1 MTKQENKKKV
11 NSRYYFRKNNYDKGY
26 ELEERLLED
35 ASREFKNDNDGN
47 YPGPR
52 SCANIL
58 ENFFHFLQ
66 IATVDGSDSFAYKN
80 VPVSF
85 YHDGIY
91 IVDDEMIG
99 RLVNHLN
106 PNITDN
112 GLRNIIRWLRLD
124 AKRVHANNNPNLV
137 AVANGVYDY
146 RDKKLH
152 EFNPKKYVFV
162 SKIATAYIDNPK
174 KPEINGFDIDK
185 WLDEDICE
193 NDPEKKLLLWQA
205 FAAIVNPNK
214 NHKSALLLLDNGQ
227 GNTGK
232 GTLQDLMTNLVGI
245 EHRAA
250 LKLKD
255 FQDDARVASAYGSS
269 LIIGDDNTPDDF
281 IKDSSTLKSVISGDS
296 ISINDKYEKAYTA
309 TIKAFV
315 VQSMNGMPRFRD
327 QSGALI
333 DRFRVLFFK
342 KRYEGSNLN
351 PKVKSD
357 YIKRPSVLQYVLYK
371 ALQVKDFKRLV
382 NTTESKEILGEN
394 LADNDPI
401 QAFINN
407 HIEEFK
413 FSKCIP
419 TDALFQT
426 FLAVSDYENNKQNM
440 NQTTFTKRVKPLMLD
455 KGWFFSK
462 NSKRPA
468 QCGWSE
474 SDHDY
479 LSKKYDQNY
488 RYTYTI
494 DASRQQGLFFKE

>member
-11 NSRYYFRKNNYDKGY
+11 NSRYFRKNNYDKGY

-35 ASREFKNDNDGN
+35 ASREFKNNNDGN

-112 GLRNIIRWLRLD
+112 GLKNIIRWLRLD
-124 AKRVHANNNPNLV
+124 AKRVHSNNNPNLV

-152 EFNPKKYVFV
+152 EFNPDKYVFV
-162 SKIATAYIDNPK
+162 SKIATAYVENPK

-232 GTLQDLMTNLVGI
+232 GTLQDLMTNLVGV

-333 DRFRVLFFK
+333 DRFRVLFLK
-342 KRYEGSNLN
+342 NGM
-351 PKVKSD
+351 
-357 YIKRPSVLQYVLYK
+357 
-371 ALQVKDFKRLV
+371 
-382 NTTESKEILGEN
+382 KEVI
-394 LADNDPI
+394 
-401 QAFINN
+401 
-407 HIEEFK
+407 
-413 FSKCIP
+413 
-419 TDALFQT
+419 
-426 FLAVSDYENNKQNM
+426 
-440 NQTTFTKRVKPLMLD
+440 
-455 KGWFFSK
+455 
-462 NSKRPA
+462 
-468 QCGWSE
+468 
-474 SDHDY
+474 
-479 LSKKYDQNY
+479 
-488 RYTYTI
+488 
-494 DASRQQGLFFKE
+494 